1 MANTLLFCMHYRSR
15 KESSLTKREN
25 GSRCSTKRCVSISK
39 YTLSPANVLNIL
51 NYRRLFLSN
60 LGQGDDLRLK
70 QVSRYSPDDIR
81 PIATSPTTNGASPIS
96 NGQHTPTQSPVSPVE
111 RPHEKKSIFTQNK
124 IRAERYTIER
134 SSNWK
139 AVEFSI
145 DHYAK
150 PILIDGHNIVIAT
163 GDMNENVCCLRL
175 LCRMFPTVYL
185 NMLPDTDY
193 SSGTPVS
200 LPFPSHRFT
209 NWTLT
214 TMSWKSC
221 SNIPPNCVHSKCPL
235 RWTTISSSC
244 TVTARIT
251 IQSRM
256 YWWSST
262 WKQGNWSHIPRTSK
276 MSVPFRWLRVWAA
289 NSIWLA
295 VVSTVFT
302 SLGTTSTS
310 DSTNNHSDLKWYFKF
325 LCFCGMILW
334 NDDSA
339 EITSVVIRV
348 LNQCDN
354 VTMWQIHGHGVI
366 TLESKKQ
373 ILVLGG
379 NDSHLWGGYLGSIW
393 FVPTFFCSLHILSL
407 CLL

>member
-209 NWTLT
+209 N
-214 TMSWKSC
+214 
-221 SNIPPNCVHSKCPL
+221 
-235 RWTTISSSC
+235 
-244 TVTARIT
+244 
-251 IQSRM
+251 
-256 YWWSST
+256 
-262 WKQGNWSHIPRTSK
+262 
-276 MSVPFRWLRVWAA
+276 
-289 NSIWLA
+289 
-295 VVSTVFT
+295 
-302 SLGTTSTS
+302 
-310 DSTNNHSDLKWYFKF
+310 
-325 LCFCGMILW
+325 
-334 NDDSA
+334 
-339 EITSVVIRV
+339 
-348 LNQCDN
+348 
-354 VTMWQIHGHGVI
+354 
-366 TLESKKQ
+366 
-373 ILVLGG
+373 
-379 NDSHLWGGYLGSIW
+379 
-393 FVPTFFCSLHILSL
+393 
-407 CLL
+407 